1 VYSAENEKLDLKKR
15 TELIYTARAV
25 ENKIGSN
32 RSRSTSEEK
41 KTDLRK
47 LNFLETVRRELSY
60 VPVKTRTSLNLLIF
74 IAPSN

>member
-1 VYSAENEKLDLKKR
+1 MTSHTFDLLGEEVYSAENGKLDLKKR
-15 TELIYTARAV
+15 TEFIYTVRTV

-32 RSRSTSEEK
+32 RSRSKSEEK

-60 VPVKTRTSLNLLIF
+60 VPV
-74 IAPSN
+74 

>member
-1 VYSAENEKLDLKKR
+1 VTSHTFDSLGEEVYSAENEKLDLKKR
-15 TELIYTARAV
+15 TEFIYTVLAV

-32 RSRSTSEEK
+32 RSRSKSEEK

-60 VPVKTRTSLNLLIF
+60 VSV
-74 IAPSN
+74 